1 MFRKKEEKSLLQWTI
16 EEDGKYQNQLIDVI
30 AERNN
35 RINKAIEFLNEECC
49 YDKDL
54 GYCDDLWCGDIP
66 KLIKI
71 LKGEDNEND
80 NTSNR
85 TNN

>member
-1 MFRKKEEKSLLQWTI
+1 MNKEIDETITFIDIFLKNIELEKR
-16 EEDGKYQNQLIDVI
+16 ID
-30 AERNN
+30 
-35 RINKAIEFLNEECC
+35 KAIEFLNEECF

-71 LKGEDNEND
+71 LKEEEKNEKEK
-80 NTSNR
+80 
-85 TNN
+85 